1 VLGILRTQL
10 YTQRIPRF
18 LPEGTVT
25 ASKTGT
31 IGYTTNDAG
40 IIYAGDQ
47 TIALTV
53 YTLMSS
59 LQVPRYTADQA
70 IGNIA
75 REIYDFFQYTAVMT
89 EE

>member
-70 IGNIA
+70 IGTIS
-75 REIYDFFQYTAVMT
+75 REIYDYFQYVAAVA